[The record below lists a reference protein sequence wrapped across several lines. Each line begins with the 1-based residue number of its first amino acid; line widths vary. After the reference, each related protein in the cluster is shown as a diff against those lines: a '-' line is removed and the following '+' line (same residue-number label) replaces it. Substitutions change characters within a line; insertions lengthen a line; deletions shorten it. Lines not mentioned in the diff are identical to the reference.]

1 MSWLTADRPLIIGHR
16 GACADAPENTLVAF
30 ALALEQNA
38 DGIELDVQLSA
49 DGAPIIMHDATVD
62 RTCDGVGRV
71 ADMTLA
77 ELRQLTIDNDHPVP
91 TLDDLFALLGRRTL
105 YNVELKA
112 LGLDDGGLAET
123 VARCVV
129 AHDVADCVLVS
140 SFSPFTVRS
149 ARRPCCASAARHAS
163 STASCGRRP
172 ITPSTRWSMRRCW
185 PGRGGGGCAST
196 SGRSTTRL
204 RRGGWPASAST
215 ASSPISPASCG
226 RPSPDPIP
234 IVEAPNQCA
243 SK

>member
-16 GACADAPENTLVAF
+16 GACADAPENTLAAF

-112 LGLDDGGLAET
+112 LGLDDGGLAAA
-123 VARCVV
+123 VARCTA
-129 AHDVADCVLVS
+129 AHNVADCVLVS

-149 ARRPCCASAARHAS
+149 ARRRFPAVVPVALLRERRSTRVFHGLLRTAADHPEYTLVDEALLAWARRKGLRVNVWTVNDVAE
-163 STASCGRRP
+163 GRRLAALGVHGV
-172 ITPSTRWSMRRCW
+172 ITNIPGVMR
-185 PGRGGGGCAST
+185 AA
-196 SGRSTTRL
+196 L
-204 RRGGWPASAST
+204 A
-215 ASSPISPASCG
+215 
-226 RPSPDPIP
+226 
-234 IVEAPNQCA
+234 
-243 SK
+243 

>member
-16 GACADAPENTLVAF
+16 GACADAPENTLAAF

-49 DGAPIIMHDATVD
+49 DGVPVIMHDATVD
-62 RTCDGVGRV
+62 RTCDGAGRV

-149 ARRPCCASAARHAS
+149 ARRHFPAAVPVALLRERR
-163 STASCGRRP
+163 STRLFHSLLRTAADHPDYTLVNEALLAWARRKGLRVNVWTVNDVAEGRRLVRLGVHGV
-172 ITPSTRWSMRRCW
+172 ITNIPGVMR
-185 PGRGGGGCAST
+185 AA
-196 SGRSTTRL
+196 L
-204 RRGGWPASAST
+204 A
-215 ASSPISPASCG
+215 
-226 RPSPDPIP
+226 
-234 IVEAPNQCA
+234 
-243 SK
+243 

>member
-71 ADMTLA
+71 TDMTLA

-149 ARRPCCASAARHAS
+149 ARQRFPAAVPVALLRERR
-163 STASCGRRP
+163 STRVFHSLLRTAADHPEHTLVDEALLAWARRKGLRVNVWTVNDVAEGRRLAGLGVHGI
-172 ITPSTRWSMRRCW
+172 ITNIPGVMR
-185 PGRGGGGCAST
+185 AA
-196 SGRSTTRL
+196 L
-204 RRGGWPASAST
+204 A
-215 ASSPISPASCG
+215 
-226 RPSPDPIP
+226 
-234 IVEAPNQCA
+234 
-243 SK
+243 